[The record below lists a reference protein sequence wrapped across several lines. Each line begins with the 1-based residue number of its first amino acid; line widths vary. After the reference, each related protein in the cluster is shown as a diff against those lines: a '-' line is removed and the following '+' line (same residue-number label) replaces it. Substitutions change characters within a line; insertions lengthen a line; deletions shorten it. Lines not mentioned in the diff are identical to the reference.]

1 MARFTITLP
10 EKVASNLADDAGQLK
25 TPRSTLIAQYL
36 EQHYSHPAA
45 EYEAALREFT
55 LRAQEAEKQT
65 QECKE
70 QAEKLVGELKEA
82 ETQRQGE
89 RETLEKQV
97 EEAEVQLHEYKKL
110 ADVRAAAAAD
120 YKAQLRESTEQSA
133 AKVASENIVISGLQN
148 ELESAKTQTK
158 NLDDKLVIYSG
169 IINDL
174 KADKETLQK
183 QLELVTLRLPAPR
196 VGFWAWIFG
205 RKKEQG

>member
-10 EKVASNLADDAGQLK
+10 EKVASRLADDEGQLK

-36 EQHYSHPAA
+36 EQHYTEKSAA
-45 EYEAALREFT
+45 EYEEALQELT
-55 LRAQEAEKQT
+55 QRAQEAEEQT

-70 QAEKLVGELKEA
+70 RAEKLAGELKEA
-82 ETQRQGE
+82 ETQRQVE
-89 RETLEKQV
+89 RENLEKQR

-110 ADVRAAAAAD
+110 VDVRAAAAAN
-120 YKAQLRESTEQSA
+120 YETQLRGCKEQSA
-133 AKVASENIVISGLQN
+133 ADMASKNIVISGLQN

-174 KADKETLQK
+174 KADKENLQK

-196 VGFWAWIFG
+196 VGFWARLR
-205 RKKEQG
+205 RKSKE